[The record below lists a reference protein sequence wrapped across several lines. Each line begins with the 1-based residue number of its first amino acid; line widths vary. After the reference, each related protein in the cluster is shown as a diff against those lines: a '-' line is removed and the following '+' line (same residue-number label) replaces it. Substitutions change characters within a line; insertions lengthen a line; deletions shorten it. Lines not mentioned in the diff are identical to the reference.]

1 MARRLLILPPKEDPM
16 ASESGSSTAI
26 VALFAIVLL
35 AMVGAFIAWQ
45 AGVFGDGEHRSVHKL
60 DVNVNRK

>member
-1 MARRLLILPPKEDPM
+1 M

-26 VALFAIVLL
+26 VALFAILLL

-45 AGVFGDGEHRSVHKL
+45 AGVFGDGERSSVHKL